1 MAKPFY
7 QRFEQPDGLSN
18 DALRLLE
25 KVSNRDERS
34 VRKGTNE
41 TTKAIERSTAKLV
54 YIALDVQPPEIV
66 GHIPLLCEEKKI
78 AYLYI
83 PTKKDLGKS
92 SGLEVSVASSALTSF
107 VEYEKDGDK
116 IVERSK
122 ELANIK

>member
-7 QRFEQPDGLSN
+7 QRFDQPDGLSN

-107 VEYEKDGDK
+107 VEYEKDGNK